1 MPESKDDWSSGTLV
15 NAESL
20 EEPTSLMNAPTDL
33 TRLIAEQKDVLLRM
47 YQENR
52 AHVRHYEDQRSRAA
66 NIIIIATVG
75 LIGLMAH
82 GGLKRPDWL
91 LSAALIILGFYG
103 AVFTAI
109 HYECICYYK
118 RRAGECGETLKAL
131 LFKGEGLN
139 EEQIQEKFE
148 KILRADD
155 CEHEEKLP
163 KLRGIPFLSKLRALW
178 PLTISIIGILLLLF
192 LIFFNFTLLE

>member
-1 MPESKDDWSSGTLV
+1 MGVRLLEEGTLM
-15 NAESL
+15 NNPEDLNSL
-20 EEPTSLMNAPTDL
+20 LK
-33 TRLIAEQKDVLLRM
+33 EQKDVLLRM

-75 LIGLMAH
+75 LVGLMAT
-82 GGLKRPDWL
+82 GGLKRADWL

-118 RRAGECGETLKAL
+118 RRAGECGEALEAL
-131 LFKGEGLN
+131 LFKGVELN

-155 CEHEEKLP
+155 CEYEEKLP
-163 KLRGIPFLSKLRALW
+163 KLRGISFLSKLRALW

-192 LIFFNFTLLE
+192 LIFFNFNLPE